1 MKPVLTRAEM
11 GSVDAAAA
19 TAEPFEAIVGRAGDA
34 VARTARHLLGGAYG
48 RRVVVVAGR
57 GHNGDDGRVAAAI
70 LRRRG
75 ARVLVVA
82 PGELELPACD
92 LVVDAAYGTGFR
104 GSYTAPAAPAGRLGR
119 RPLVLAVDIA
129 TGVDADTGEACAG
142 AVRAD
147 ATVTFG
153 ALKPGL
159 LLGDGP
165 EHSGHVV
172 LAPIGLPVAAVRAAT
187 RLVEDADVAAS
198 WVPRKRSGHK
208 WDSAVYVVA
217 GSPGMLGSA
226 ALVASGA
233 QRAGAGMVRLAS
245 PGVVPGTVP
254 VTEAVARRLPPTDWA
269 VPVLDDLGRSRALV
283 LGPGLGATPETT
295 QAVRRLVAEVA
306 VPIVLDADGLNA
318 LGTLDEAVRVLAS
331 RRAPLVMTP
340 HDGEYARL
348 VGSQPGP
355 DRLSAARDLA
365 RRARAVV
372 LLKGPATIV
381 ATPDGDATIVVS
393 GSQRLSTAGT
403 GDVLAGVVGALLASG
418 IAPDGAAALA
428 AHVHGRAAS
437 RGLASGL
444 VAGDLPRLVAE
455 VLGELAREGPG
466 PLDLVEVGP
475 GDARVRRL

>member
-1 MKPVLTRAEM
+1 VKPVLTRAEM
-11 GSVDAAAA
+11 GAVDAAAA
-19 TAEPFEAIVGRAGDA
+19 AAEPFEAIVGRAGNA
-34 VARTARHLLGGAYG
+34 VARTARRLLGGTYG
-48 RRVVVVAGR
+48 RRVTVVAGR
-57 GHNGDDGRVAAAI
+57 GHNGDDGRVAAMV
-70 LRRRG
+70 LRRYG
-75 ARVLVVA
+75 ARVLVVPPDEPDLA
-82 PGELELPACD
+82 TCD

-104 GSYTAPAAPAGRLGR
+104 GDYTAPAVRPSRSGR
-119 RPLVLAVDIA
+119 RPLVLAVDLA
-129 TGVDADTGEACAG
+129 TGVDADTGEACPG

-165 EHSGHVV
+165 EHAGQVV
-172 LAPIGLPVAAVRAAT
+172 LDPIGLPLDAVRASA
-187 RLVEDADVAAS
+187 RLVEDADVAALC
-198 WVPRKRSGHK
+198 VPRKRSGHK

-254 VTEAVARRLPPTDWA
+254 VTEAVARRLPATDWA
-269 VPVLDDLGRSRALV
+269 VPVLDDLGRARALV

-295 QAVRRLVAEVA
+295 LAVRRLVAEVA

-318 LGTLDEAVRVLAS
+318 LGTLDEAVRLLAS

-355 DRLSAARDLA
+355 DRLAAARDLA

-372 LLKGPATIV
+372 LLKGAMTIV
-381 ATPDGDATIVVS
+381 ATPGGDATIVAS
-393 GSQRLSTAGT
+393 GSQRLSTAGS
-403 GDVLAGVVGALLASG
+403 GDVLAGIIGAFLASG
-418 IAPDGAAALA
+418 MAPHDAAALA

-437 RGLASGL
+437 RGLARGL
-444 VAGDLPRLVAE
+444 VAGDLPRLVAD
-455 VLGELAREGPG
+455 VVGDLGAAGPG
-466 PLDLVEVGP
+466 PADIVEEP
-475 GDARVRRL
+475 GAAGCRQS